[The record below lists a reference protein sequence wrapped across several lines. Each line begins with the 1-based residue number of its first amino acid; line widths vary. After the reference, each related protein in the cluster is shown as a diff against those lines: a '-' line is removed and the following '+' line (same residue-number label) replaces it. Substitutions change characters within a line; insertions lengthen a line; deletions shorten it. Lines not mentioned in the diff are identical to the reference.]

1 MKKNRLVRILS
12 LLFPALF
19 FSILCCPPLHGAN
32 LDDLYKP
39 LLRKKR
45 FLYEGKARS
54 YFKKEN
60 GVHGRGTFGKFD
72 ASPWFFKSENVLKFA
87 PFDFLNIGLIMD
99 ETLPAKYERTTH
111 DLSGTIATR
120 QEYRLNYFRTYGA
133 ILRARLEPVEFYFE
147 YKKNWQK
154 SRTTSTPEPNPM
166 NFFTYT
172 KASFEEAKVEMRY
185 ISPSGASK
193 RPKSN
198 LSKIKRP
205 LLDKNQ
211 VSIESGVVYRRGSLG
226 MRTQFMVL
234 PAGNFNIRHFQRLM
248 AHFEPQVI
256 LKFGLLNNLEV
267 ESGLAYTTPF
277 QYKYEFKQFNPP
289 GTSLLL
295 TGKYRWEDNF
305 YIPVALRYR
314 CRKNLELKL
323 SSDFHTIKQRL
334 EYTQKNV
341 NNTLTLFFHRELRY
355 YNIQPLAELTYLY
368 SAGKTIEEDEFQL
381 LTKKL
386 LLKNQWSFEAQY
398 KRDITYLS
406 KRANN
411 GPLNIID
418 PYNIFLYP
426 LDFFVAGTEHAAFLT
441 GNASA
446 TATNVKPQNYHQIK
460 LGATH
465 GITDYLNLG
474 IVGGYRMTSA
484 LEHFTLSDAR
494 RRSFKFKPYCFFDTL
509 CDWRVTKNSIL
520 SFQSHIVPKHRTL
533 YTRQGDAREY
543 KSEDSYFDFM
553 LSVKAL
559 F

>member
-1 MKKNRLVRILS
+1 MKINRLAKIS
-12 LLFPALF
+12 GFLFIALF
-19 FSILCCPPLHGAN
+19 FSILGCRLLFGAD

-60 GVHGRGTFGKFD
+60 GIHGRGTFGKFD
-72 ASPWFFKSENVLKFA
+72 ASPWFFKSENVLQFA
-87 PFDFLNIGLIMD
+87 PLDFLNIGLIMD
-99 ETLPAKYERTTH
+99 ETFPAKYERTTH
-111 DLSGTIATR
+111 DLGGTIATR

-133 ILRARLEPVEFYFE
+133 ILRARMEPVEFYFY
-147 YKKNWQK
+147 YKKNWQR
-154 SRTTSTPEPNPM
+154 SRTTSTPEPSPM

-172 KASFEEAKVEMRY
+172 KASFDEAKAEMRY
-185 ISPSGASK
+185 ISPSGSSEG
-193 RPKSN
+193 PKSN
-198 LSKIKRP
+198 LSKIKQP
-205 LLDKNQ
+205 LLEKNQ
-211 VSIESGVVYRRGSLG
+211 VSMRGGVGYRSGSLG
-226 MRTQFMVL
+226 MRTEFMIL
-234 PAGNFNIRHFQRLM
+234 PAGNFRIRHFQRLM
-248 AHFEPQVI
+248 AHFEPQFV
-256 LKFGLLNNLEV
+256 LKFGLLDNLEL

-277 QYKYEFKQFNPP
+277 QYRYEFKQFSPA
-289 GTSLLL
+289 GTSLLI

-305 YIPVALRYR
+305 YIPTALRYR
-314 CRKNLELKL
+314 YRKNIELKL
-323 SSDFHTIKQRL
+323 SSDFHTIKQRM
-334 EYTQKNV
+334 EYSQKNV
-341 NNTLTLFFHRELRY
+341 NNTLTLFPDRELRY

-368 SAGKTIEEDEFQL
+368 SAGRTIEEDEFQL

-386 LLKNQWSFEAQY
+386 LRKNQWLFEAQY

-426 LDFFVAGTEHAAFLT
+426 LDFYVAGTEHAVFLT

-446 TATNVKPQNYHQIK
+446 TATNVIPQNYHQIK

-465 GITDYLNLG
+465 GLTDYLNLG
-474 IVGGYRMTSA
+474 IIGGYRMTSA
-484 LEHFTLSDAR
+484 LAHFTLPDQR

-509 CDWRVTKNSIL
+509 VDWRLTKKAIL
-520 SFQSHIVPKHRTL
+520 SFQSHIVPNHETL
-533 YTRQGDAREY
+533 YTRQGDVREY
-543 KSEDSYFDFM
+543 KSEDSYFDFI
-553 LSVKAL
+553 LSLKAL